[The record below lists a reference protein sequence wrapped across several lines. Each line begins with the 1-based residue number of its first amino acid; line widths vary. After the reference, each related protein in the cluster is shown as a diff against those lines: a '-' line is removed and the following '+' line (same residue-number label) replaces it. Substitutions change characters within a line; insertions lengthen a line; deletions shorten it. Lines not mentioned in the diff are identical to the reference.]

1 MRKINKRAIM
11 NAHALKQVLRP
22 IYRPRTNLAVG
33 DDEILHDI
41 PIIIEYN
48 PPQRIEYVQE
58 EYVKDINNL
67 YKQNV
72 DRDIV
77 KPEHQHW
84 LGNPV

>member
-1 MRKINKRAIM
+1 MTKINKRAIM
-11 NAHALKQVLRP
+11 NAHALNQVMRAV
-22 IYRPRTNLAVG
+22 YRPRTNLAVG
-33 DDEILHDI
+33 DDEIMHDV
-41 PIIIEYN
+41 PITIEYN
-48 PPQRIEYVQE
+48 PPQRIDYIQE

-77 KPEHQHW
+77 EPEHQHW